1 MTKMGRIW
9 TLLSALDAAF
19 IIYHRL
25 VGRGRNYL
33 FLPRLECD
41 KIAAG
46 RGARASHCIT
56 RYSSA

>member
-1 MTKMGRIW
+1 
-9 TLLSALDAAF
+9 LDAAF